1 MAKKKVKLE
10 FNIVNVYKH
19 EEYFDRLLS
28 VEPVQA
34 LRLHALL
41 MKRINNNSHNRKTNT
56 VLAKPTDDA
65 AKLGISR
72 STYQKY
78 KVALINAGL
87 WEYTERFKNHHR
99 IAGDWHISED
109 LLDDPFDRHV
119 SSDDTSNNADIS
131 SNSENADDKNNGKN
145 KKHVSPDDTS
155 KNDKNK
161 KHVSP
166 DDTSKNIDISS
177 DDSIAKNKKS
187 NKNKKHVSPDDTR
200 VVSCH
205 DTYIY
210 SILYTN
216 TIDDDDTKA
225 IYNYLKSDGYPFRYT
240 GKVLTNQLS
249 TFKRIYNKLPSEQ
262 RKSIF
267 EKMYYATEKPS
278 RDVLNYL
285 IRCGKNQ
292 LKQNQNN
299 DKSGNKKKRV
309 EKGTD
314 WNKKKSEDTGIDTEI
329 LKGLFAD
336 LNNNKN

>member
-119 SSDDTSNNADIS
+119 SSDDTSKNADIS
-131 SNSENADDKNNGKN
+131 GNSENADDKNNG
-145 KKHVSPDDTS
+145 
-155 KNDKNK
+155 
-161 KHVSP
+161 
-166 DDTSKNIDISS
+166 
-177 DDSIAKNKKS
+177 
-187 NKNKKHVSPDDTR
+187 KNKKHVSPDDTR

-210 SILYTN
+210 SILYTD

-225 IYNYLKSDGYPFRYT
+225 IYNYLKSDSYPFRYT

-292 LKQNQNN
+292 LKQNN
-299 DKSGNKKKRV
+299 DKSENKKKRV

-314 WNKKKSEDTGIDTEI
+314 WNKKKAEDTGIDTEI
-329 LKGLFAD
+329 LKGLFAN
-336 LNNNKN
+336 LNNNNKS

>member
-166 DDTSKNIDISS
+166 DDT
-177 DDSIAKNKKS
+177 
-187 NKNKKHVSPDDTR
+187 R

-210 SILYTN
+210 SILYTD

-225 IYNYLKSDGYPFRYT
+225 IYNYLKSDSYPFRYT

-267 EKMYYATEKPS
+267 EKMYYATKKPS

-292 LKQNQNN
+292 LKQNN

-314 WNKKKSEDTGIDTEI
+314 WNKKKAEDTGIDTEI
-329 LKGLFAD
+329 LKGLFAN
-336 LNNNKN
+336 LNNNNKS

>member
-1 MAKKKVKLE
+1 MILFLIRYDYTFNSSNELLEVFFFMAKKKVKLE

-145 KKHVSPDDTS
+145 KKLVSPDDTS

-161 KHVSP
+161 KL
-166 DDTSKNIDISS
+166 
-177 DDSIAKNKKS
+177 
-187 NKNKKHVSPDDTR
+187 VSPDDTR

-329 LKGLFAD
+329 LKGLFAN
-336 LNNNKN
+336 LNNNNKS